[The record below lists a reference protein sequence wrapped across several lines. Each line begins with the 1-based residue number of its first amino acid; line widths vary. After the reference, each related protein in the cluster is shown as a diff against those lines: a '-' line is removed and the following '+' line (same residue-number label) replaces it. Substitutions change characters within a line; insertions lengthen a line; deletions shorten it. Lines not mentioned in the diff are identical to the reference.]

1 MLSFGSVFSLFWLPG
16 TLLLSLSFRTDTHH
30 SSIGFEFLIEVL
42 ISAVVG
48 HFKVFDE
55 GAHKQSVHDGLR
67 VSEHVEDLHAPKSV
81 LELGKTDFSLVAW
94 VSKLLHPLLKV
105 YDVDVPE
112 FEAGSVQ
119 LVRRVNIDLVLI
131 RLRPRL
137 LALVLSHLNNQI
149 IIYSK

>member
-1 MLSFGSVFSLFWLPG
+1 M
-16 TLLLSLSFRTDTHH
+16 SLSFRTDTHH
-30 SSIGFEFLIEVL
+30 SSIGFELFVEIL

-48 HFKVFDE
+48 HFEVLDE

-67 VSEHVEDLHAPKSV
+67 VSEHVEDLQAPKSV
-81 LELGKTDFSLVAW
+81 LELGKTDFALVAW
-94 VSKLLHPLLKV
+94 VRKLLHPLLEV